1 MMESING
8 FKDEYRFL
16 SNMYLLPRAIC
27 LNGYTF
33 YTSEAYYQA
42 MKTTD
47 KALRLKIVDMNPYES
62 KRFAKKLELRPDW
75 DDIKLKVMLQVVRAK
90 FKLPEMAEM
99 LLATGDAYI
108 EETNHWN
115 DTFWG
120 VCKGIGENNLGKI
133 LMQVRGELNNV

>member
-1 MMESING
+1 MKAISG
-8 FKDEYRFL
+8 FKDGYRFL
-16 SNMYLLPRAIC
+16 SNMYLLPRAIR
-27 LNGYTF
+27 LNGYVF

-47 KALRLKIVDMNPYES
+47 KELRLKILEMNPYES
-62 KRFAKKLELRPDW
+62 RRFAKKIELRPDW
-75 DDIKLKVMLQVVRAK
+75 DDIKLKVMLQVVRVK

-108 EETNHWN
+108 EETNYWN

-120 VCKGIGENNLGKI
+120 VCKGVGENNLGKI
-133 LMQVRGELNNV
+133 LMRVRGELNNV